1 MTIQTVMTLNAAQ
14 CHYLR
19 AAVACLLAVQGE
31 AAGVQDPGDFD
42 AGRRHVC
49 KDLRDDALAIATGF
63 GEVSPLDHQDGAEL
77 ADLLA
82 AGTLELRL
90 PEAALAAGI
99 IPFYAD
105 APGSFTDLVGPD
117 EEAWRVP
124 VVLTVVGKDSDL
136 AAAQAAQQFL
146 NRATADES
154 VNVDEQVQAYDV
166 GGYEAAFVPSPV
178 PSIADGVS
186 LQA

>member
-1 MTIQTVMTLNAAQ
+1 MTIQTVMTLNVGQ
-14 CHYLR
+14 RSYLR
-19 AAVACLLAVQGE
+19 AAIACLLAVQGE
-31 AAGVQDPGDFD
+31 AC
-42 AGRRHVC
+42 RRKPLGPLGSQTGTQFC
-49 KDLRDDALAIATGF
+49 ADLRDEVLAIATKDGA
-63 GEVSPLDHQDGAEL
+63 VPPLDHQDGAEL

-82 AGTLELRL
+82 SCVVELRVTDT
-90 PEAALAAGI
+90 EHSGI
-99 IPFYAD
+99 TPFYAD

-136 AAAQAAQQFL
+136 AAAQAAQEFL
-146 NRATADES
+146 NRATAHES